1 MVAASPDYLKA
12 GRSRRMEE
20 HEAKASNI
28 KETAL
33 KTQLFAG
40 VEGVCGGANRGGC

>member
-28 KETAL
+28 KETAPQTHFL
-33 KTQLFAG
+33 LG
-40 VEGVCGGANRGGC
+40 